1 MPNKLIHMKSNK
13 SLIWTL
19 VALIIVA
26 ALYRI
31 IPGRPYGF
39 APQIAMAVFAG
50 ASIKDKKWA
59 FALPVFS
66 MFVSDLIYQL
76 LYNTGLSPIYG
87 FYDGQ
92 VINYCLFASMAF
104 IGMAIRKINAVNVF
118 LASLAAPTAF
128 FLLSNFVT
136 WSGLAGLR
144 GLDRPFTFNGLMMAY
159 ADGLP
164 FYKMSIIATLAFSL
178 ILFGGYYLL
187 TRSTLTLKEAKA

>member
-1 MPNKLIHMKSNK
+1 MKSNK

-19 VALIIVA
+19 IALIVVA

-39 APQIAMAVFAG
+39 APQIAMAIFAG
-50 ASIKDKKWA
+50 ALVKDKKWA

-76 LYNTGLSPIYG
+76 LYNAGLSPIYG

-92 VINYCLFASMAF
+92 VINYCLFALMTF
-104 IGMAIRKINAVNVF
+104 VGLAIKKINLLTVF
-118 LASLAAPTAF
+118 AASLAAPTAF
-128 FLLSNFVT
+128 FLMSNFVT

-144 GLDRPFTFNGLMMAY
+144 GLNRPFTFTGLMMAY
-159 ADGLP
+159 VDGLP
-164 FYKMSIIATLAFSL
+164 FYSMSIIATMVFSA
-178 ILFGGYYLL
+178 ILFGAYYLL
-187 TRSTLTLKEAKA
+187 SRNILVGNTAKV

>member
-1 MPNKLIHMKSNK
+1 MKSNK

-19 VALIIVA
+19 IALIVVA

-50 ASIKDKKWA
+50 AVVKDKKWA

-76 LYNTGLSPIYG
+76 LYNAGLSPIYG

-92 VINYCLFASMAF
+92 AINYCLFALMAF
-104 IGMAIRKINAVNVF
+104 IGMAIRKINVLNILA
-118 LASLAAPTAF
+118 ASLAAPTAF

-144 GLDRPFTFNGLMMAY
+144 GLNRPFTFNGLMMAY

-164 FYKMSIIATLAFSL
+164 FYKMSILATMAFST
-178 ILFGGYYLL
+178 ILFGAYYLL
-187 TRSTLTLKEAKA
+187 TKNTLVVKTAKA

>member
-1 MPNKLIHMKSNK
+1 MKSNK

-19 VALIIVA
+19 VALIVVA

-39 APQIAMAVFAG
+39 APQIAMAIFAG
-50 ASIKDKKWA
+50 ATIKDKKWA

-76 LYNTGLSPIYG
+76 LYTTGLSPIYG

-92 VINYCLFASMAF
+92 VINYCLFASMAL

-118 LASLAAPTAF
+118 LASIAAPTAF

-178 ILFGGYYLL
+178 VLFGGYFLL
-187 TRSTLTLKEAKA
+187 TRNNFNLKEARA